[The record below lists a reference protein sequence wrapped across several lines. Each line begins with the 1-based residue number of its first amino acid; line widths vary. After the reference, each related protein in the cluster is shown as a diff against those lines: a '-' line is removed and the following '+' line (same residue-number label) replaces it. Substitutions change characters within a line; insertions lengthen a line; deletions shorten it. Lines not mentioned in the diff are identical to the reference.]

1 MRRLSLIIVALL
13 LTFTINAQIADRY
26 VGGSIKTSDGV
37 RELKFPPLSSK
48 IYKKGWI
55 DFNKI
60 GHGLSYTR

>member
-1 MRRLSLIIVALL
+1 M
-13 LTFTINAQIADRY
+13 
-26 VGGSIKTSDGV
+26 GGSIKTSDGV